1 MSAPTS
7 ARPARRIHP
16 AWLLGALALTL
27 VAAYFAPEAEH
38 GGVVLSE
45 RAAAVST
52 RAALAPATPTTPATP
67 ATPAIPAAAN
77 RVAAITPNLASNI
90 APTATGS
97 RVLSVAD
104 REAFTGEDAL
114 FKGLPAAPV
123 LAPRAPAAPPPQVAP
138 SEPEVPRLPL
148 KMIGRYVDNGAP
160 AAFVLMQDQSLVLR
174 VGDAVADGFRV
185 DHIDEASVTVRHL
198 ATEQRQSFRLDAAP

>member
-1 MSAPTS
+1 MKPTS
-7 ARPARRIHP
+7 ASTSRRIHP

-45 RAAAVST
+45 RAATVST
-52 RAALAPATPTTPATP
+52 APMAAARAPSATS
-67 ATPAIPAAAN
+67 PAIPPA
-77 RVAAITPNLASNI
+77 R
-90 APTATGS
+90 APLPGQAPGG

-114 FKGLPAAPV
+114 FKGQALAPA
-123 LAPRAPAAPPPQVAP
+123 LAPRVQTAPPPSAAP

-148 KMIGRYVDNGAP
+148 KMIGRYVDSGAP

-174 VGDAVADGFRV
+174 VGDALAEGFRV
-185 DHIDEASVTVRHL
+185 EHIDEASMTVRHL
-198 ATEQRQSFRLDAAP
+198 ATEQRQSFRFDGAP